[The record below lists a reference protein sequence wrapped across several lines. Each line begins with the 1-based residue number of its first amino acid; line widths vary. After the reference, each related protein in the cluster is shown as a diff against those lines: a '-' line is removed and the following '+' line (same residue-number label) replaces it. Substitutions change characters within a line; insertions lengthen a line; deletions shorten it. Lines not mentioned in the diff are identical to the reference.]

1 MDTKRVLIV
10 DALNMYFRA
19 YIVDPS
25 LSTNG
30 QPIGGVMG
38 FMKILQKQIRE
49 TKPDRIV
56 IAWDGPGGSRKR
68 KQMDKNY
75 KAGRK
80 PIRLNRSIR
89 NLSESEELENKIW
102 QQTRLVEYLNQ
113 MPVSQLL
120 LPEIEADDVIAY
132 AVNLPYFKGWQKVIV
147 SSDKDFFQLCNDE
160 TVVYRPIQKQIMNK
174 KRIIE
179 DFNIH
184 PNNMALAR
192 AIAGDKSDNL
202 PGIKGVGLPTIKKR
216 LPFLSEERSYTI
228 DEVVNYCDEVDSNLK
243 IYNSIVE
250 NEDVIEHNY
259 KMMQLYAPSLSY
271 NAKQQVKYAIE
282 EADQLFNLTEMKR
295 MMIKDGFGTWD
306 WSDLIQIMRRIT
318 AQKD

>member
-1 MDTKRVLIV
+1 MKRVLIV

-132 AVNLPYFKGWQKVIV
+132 AANLPYFKCWQKVIV
-147 SSDKDFFQLCNDE
+147 SSDKDFIQLCNDE
-160 TVVYRPIQKQIMNK
+160 TVVDRPIQKQIMNK

-216 LPFLSEERSYTI
+216 LPFLSEEKSYTI

-243 IYNSIVE
+243 IYDSIVE